1 MKIRV
6 ADYIANFLVEN
17 DINTVFTVVGGG
29 AMHLNDALGHNNGLK
44 CIYNHHE
51 QACTIAA
58 EGYVRMENKMPA
70 VCVTTGPGGTN
81 ALTGVLGAYLDSIPM
96 IIISGQVK
104 YEMTVKSTG
113 LNLRQL
119 GDQEFDIT
127 TTVANMT
134 KYSELIIDANK
145 IKYCLE
151 KAIYL
156 AKNGRP
162 GPCWIDVPL
171 DIQGEIIET
180 DDLIDFDPF
189 EYAEMLGD
197 PVSDS
202 LLMDIIEKI
211 QKSER
216 PVIYAGSAIRTSGA
230 HKDFLKLIE
239 KLNIPVVN
247 AWNATDSLYYDHPLC
262 VGCGGSFG
270 DRAANFAVQN
280 SDLVLSLGC
289 RLSTRQVSF
298 NYEAWA
304 REAYK
309 IMVDIDSQELIK
321 PTLDIDLPVRSD
333 VKDFIKKLNLCLSEI
348 ELKSD
353 ENIFNN
359 EEWLSRC
366 NNWKNK
372 YPVVTDEKHEQTEL
386 VNVYAFLDR
395 LTSKLS
401 EGMEIVAGNGSACA
415 CIHAYKLKKDQRL
428 IVNSGAA
435 SMGYDLPAA
444 IGACFAID
452 KQPLICVTGDGSIQ
466 MNLQELQTI
475 IHHNLPIK
483 IFIINNQG
491 YQSIRITQ
499 RSFFEEPLVGIGDD
513 SGDLSFPDMQ
523 KIAKAYGFPF
533 LRCHTNEE
541 LDDSIN
547 NALSADSYFICEL
560 MVDTDQG
567 FEPKSASKRLP
578 DGRMVSAPLEDLQ
591 PFLNRDEFKDN
602 MIIDTIND
610 NI

>member
-1 MKIRV
+1 
-6 ADYIANFLVEN
+6 
-17 DINTVFTVVGGG
+17 
-29 AMHLNDALGHNNGLK
+29 
-44 CIYNHHE
+44 
-51 QACTIAA
+51 
-58 EGYVRMENKMPA
+58 
-70 VCVTTGPGGTN
+70 
-81 ALTGVLGAYLDSIPM
+81 
-96 IIISGQVK
+96 
-104 YEMTVKSTG
+104 
-113 LNLRQL
+113 
-119 GDQEFDIT
+119 
-127 TTVANMT
+127 
-134 KYSELIIDANK
+134 
-145 IKYCLE
+145 
-151 KAIYL
+151 
-156 AKNGRP
+156 
-162 GPCWIDVPL
+162 
-171 DIQGEIIET
+171 
-180 DDLIDFDPF
+180 
-189 EYAEMLGD
+189 MLGI

-202 LLMDIIEKI
+202 LLKDIIEKI

-321 PTLDIDLPVRSD
+321 PTLNIDLPVRSD
-333 VKDFIKKLNLCLSEI
+333 VKEFIQKLNIYLSEL
-348 ELKSD
+348 ESKSD
-353 ENIFNN
+353 ENVFNN

-372 YPVVTDEKHEQTEL
+372 YPVVNDEKHEQTEM
-386 VNVYAFLDR
+386 VNVYAFLDK

>member
-29 AMHLNDALGHNNGLK
+29 AMHLNDALGHHTGLK
-44 CIYNHHE
+44 CVYNHHE
-51 QACTIAA
+51 QACAIAA
-58 EGYVRMENKMPA
+58 EGYVRINNEMPA

-96 IIISGQVK
+96 IIVSGQVK

-134 KYSELIIDANK
+134 KYAEMVIDANK

-171 DIQGEIIET
+171 DIQGAIIET
-180 DDLIDFDPF
+180 DDLINFDPL
-189 EYAEMLGD
+189 EYAEMLGI

-202 LLMDIIEKI
+202 LLKDIIEKI

-321 PTLDIDLPVRSD
+321 PTLNIDLPVRSD
-333 VKDFIKKLNLCLSEI
+333 VKEFIQKLNIYLSEL
-348 ELKSD
+348 ESKSD
-353 ENIFNN
+353 ENVFNN

-372 YPVVTDEKHEQTEL
+372 YPVVNDEKHEQTEM
-386 VNVYAFLDR
+386 VNVYAFLDK